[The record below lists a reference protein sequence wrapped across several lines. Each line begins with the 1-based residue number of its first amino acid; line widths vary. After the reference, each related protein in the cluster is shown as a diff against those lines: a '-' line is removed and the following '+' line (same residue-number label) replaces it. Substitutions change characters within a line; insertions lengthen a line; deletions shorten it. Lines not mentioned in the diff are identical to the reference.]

1 MRGIVRLIGLGTVL
15 VMTMSAFGC
24 SRMEL
29 NERGFILGAAIDDT
43 ADGKLE
49 LTTQFYKPNEGTTA
63 ATPKKASSF
72 NIRTTG
78 YSVFDAAR
86 DLTVHLGRKAQWS
99 HMQAIL
105 IGEDLARTR
114 PLGDILDFFYRD
126 DEPRLTTPI
135 LITQGKAGPYLDE
148 KPYIEKT
155 ISRQFKGIGQS
166 ATQYSGKSVEMNLLE
181 LQSQLNTETGAAVMP
196 YVYIQ
201 QKEPKHAVVSG
212 GALVKKG
219 MLIGKLAPDQ
229 VHAYLMLLS
238 KFRSGIVPIPCGNI
252 EDQSESFEV
261 QATETKLVTNIDR
274 ESLSVTVKM
283 NVTGTVRELV
293 CSSLMKPEDHAAFQ
307 GKVEATLERQMR
319 EFIQSL
325 QKRKADVLGIGNELY
340 KKHPRLWKTW
350 KEGWDDRFSQLPF
363 EYSIH
368 VRIANTGLG
377 GWKSTFEP

>member
-1 MRGIVRLIGLGTVL
+1 
-15 VMTMSAFGC
+15 MTMTAPGC

-29 NERGFILGAAIDDT
+29 NERGFILGAAIDEA

-72 NIRTTG
+72 NIRTMG

-105 IGEDLARTR
+105 VGEDLASKR

-135 LITQGKAGPYLDE
+135 LITQGKAGPYLEE

-181 LQSQLNTETGAAVMP
+181 LQSQLNTETGAAIMP
-196 YVYIQ
+196 YVYILE
-201 QKEPKHAVVSG
+201 KEPKHAVVSG
-212 GALVKKG
+212 GALVKNG
-219 MLIGKLAPDQ
+219 LMIGKIAPDQ
-229 VHAYLMLLS
+229 VHSYLMLLG
-238 KFRSGIVPIPCGNI
+238 KFRSGIVPVPCGKN
-252 EDQSESFEV
+252 EEQSESFEV
-261 QATETKLVTNIDR
+261 QTTETKLVTHIDQ
-274 ESLSVTVKM
+274 EALSVTVKM
-283 NVTGTVRELV
+283 NVSGTVRELV

-319 EFIQSL
+319 EFIQLL

-340 KKHPRLWKTW
+340 KKHPRLWKSW
-350 KEGWDDRFSQLPF
+350 KEGWDDRFSQLRF
-363 EYSIH
+363 EYSIQVH
-368 VRIANTGLG
+368 IANTGLG